1 MPGDGFPYRLNIE
14 RCLRN
19 RAAIKNKKQIAKNL
33 SFAGMLLLV
42 GFFASCKDDED
53 PIKDLT
59 VKIPPPSR
67 ENMSLNR
74 GRA

>member
-1 MPGDGFPYRLNIE
+1 M
-14 RCLRN
+14 
-19 RAAIKNKKQIAKNL
+19 KQIAKNL
-33 SFAGMLLLV
+33 YFAGMLLLV